1 MNGKNGAISAAIPVT
16 GRRTPAL
23 TANKRDSLSESN
35 QGGTT
40 GKPSLVP
47 DMSRR
52 HVGRREFFL
61 FCLPTFLREQ
71 TMEVS
76 GKMTR
81 IQIPRGTQ
89 DIMPGTVELWQYVE
103 ARARDLSRRYNYQE
117 IRTPLFESTELFQRG
132 VGETTDIVEKEM
144 YSVSNP
150 RSDDALTL
158 RPEGTAGVVRAY
170 VEHKL
175 YGQPNQPVKV
185 YYLGPM
191 FRHERPQ
198 AGRYRQFVQF
208 GVEAIGSSDPA
219 IDAEVIALAMRF
231 YQEMGLTGLSVEL
244 NSVGTL
250 EDRARHREHLLA
262 HLNGVRSE
270 LCADCQSRIDRN
282 PLRVLDC
289 KNEKCRTLTKDAPS
303 ILDYLSDESAA
314 HFEAVKG
321 YLSAL
326 NIPYTVNPR
335 LVRGLD
341 YYTLT
346 AFEIKMAE
354 IGAVETLCGG
364 GRYNGL
370 VAELGGEDMPGIGF
384 ALSIERLLLA
394 LAKQGVQLPVSGGID
409 CFVAIQTPDA
419 KQEAFILVDELR
431 RAGVSADLDYLDR
444 KMKAQFKQADR
455 LGAAYTAI
463 IGEAELANGTVVLKE
478 MATGEQQEVKR
489 DQVAAVLAER
499 LAARA

>member
-1 MNGKNGAISAAIPVT
+1 MA
-16 GRRTPAL
+16 
-23 TANKRDSLSESN
+23 
-35 QGGTT
+35 
-40 GKPSLVP
+40 
-47 DMSRR
+47 
-52 HVGRREFFL
+52 
-61 FCLPTFLREQ
+61 
-71 TMEVS
+71 
-76 GKMTR
+76 R

-89 DIMPGTVELWQYVE
+89 DIMPGTVELWQYAE
-103 ARARDLSRRYNYQE
+103 AKARDLCRRFNYQE
-117 IRTPLFESTELFQRG
+117 IRTPLFEHTELFQRG

-144 YSVSNP
+144 YSVANP
-150 RSDDALTL
+150 RSTEALTL

-175 YGQPNQPVKV
+175 YGSPNQPTKL
-185 YYLGPM
+185 YYIGPM

-208 GVEAIGSSDPA
+208 GVEAIGSSDPL
-219 IDAEVIALAMRF
+219 IDAEVISVAIRF

-244 NSVGTL
+244 NSVGTM
-250 EDRARHREHLLA
+250 EDRARHRAHLLEHLQA
-262 HLNGVRSE
+262 VRSE
-270 LCADCQSRIDRN
+270 LCEDCRSRMDRN

-303 ILDYLSDESAA
+303 ILDYLSEESAA
-314 HFEAVKG
+314 HFEAVKS
-321 YLSAL
+321 YLKAL
-326 NIPYTVNPR
+326 EIPFTVNPR

-394 LAKQGVQLPVSGGID
+394 LEKKGVSVPVKRGID
-409 CFVAIQTPDA
+409 CFVAIQTPEA
-419 KQEAFILVDELR
+419 KEVAFLLVDQLR
-431 RAGVSADLDYLDR
+431 QAGVAAEMDYLDR
-444 KMKAQFKQADR
+444 KMKAQLKQADR
-455 LGAAYTAI
+455 LNARYTAI
-463 IGEAELANGTVVLKE
+463 IGETELANGTVVVKE
-478 MATGEQQEVKR
+478 MATGEQREWKRSEVVR
-489 DQVAAVLAER
+489 ALAER
-499 LAARA
+499 LSEQ

>member
-1 MNGKNGAISAAIPVT
+1 MEG
-16 GRRTPAL
+16 
-23 TANKRDSLSESN
+23 SN
-35 QGGTT
+35 
-40 GKPSLVP
+40 
-47 DMSRR
+47 MA
-52 HVGRREFFL
+52 
-61 FCLPTFLREQ
+61 
-71 TMEVS
+71 
-76 GKMTR
+76 R

-89 DIMPGTVELWQYVE
+89 DIMPGTVELWQYAE
-103 ARARDLSRRYNYQE
+103 AKARDLCRRFNYQE
-117 IRTPLFESTELFQRG
+117 IRTPLFEHTELFQRG

-150 RSDDALTL
+150 RSTEALTL

-175 YGQPNQPVKV
+175 YGSPNQPTKL
-185 YYLGPM
+185 YYIGPM

-208 GVEAIGSSDPA
+208 GVEAIGSRDPL
-219 IDAEVIALAMRF
+219 IDAEVIAVAIRF

-244 NSVGTL
+244 NSVGTI
-250 EDRARHREHLLA
+250 EDRTRHRTHLLN
-262 HLNGVRSE
+262 HLNAVRDE
-270 LCADCQSRIDRN
+270 LCEDCRSRIDRN

-289 KNEKCRTLTKDAPS
+289 KNQKCRTLTKDAPS
-303 ILDYLSDESAA
+303 ILDYLSEESAA
-314 HFEAVKG
+314 HFEAVKS
-321 YLSAL
+321 YLKAL
-326 NIPYTVNPR
+326 DIPFTVNPR

-394 LAKQGVQLPVSGGID
+394 LEKKGIQLPVESGID
-409 CFVAIQTPDA
+409 CFVAIQTPEA
-419 KQEAFILVDELR
+419 KEEALILVDQLR
-431 RAGVSADLDYLDR
+431 QAGVAAEMDYLDR
-444 KMKAQFKQADR
+444 KVKAQLKQADR
-455 LGAAYTAI
+455 LNARYTAI
-463 IGEAELANGTVVLKE
+463 IGETELANGTVVVKE
-478 MATGEQQEVKR
+478 MATGEQREWKRGEVVR
-489 DQVAAVLAER
+489 VLAER
-499 LAARA
+499 LKEHK

>member
-1 MNGKNGAISAAIPVT
+1 MG
-16 GRRTPAL
+16 
-23 TANKRDSLSESN
+23 
-35 QGGTT
+35 
-40 GKPSLVP
+40 
-47 DMSRR
+47 
-52 HVGRREFFL
+52 
-61 FCLPTFLREQ
+61 
-71 TMEVS
+71 
-76 GKMTR
+76 MTR

-89 DIMPGTVELWQYVE
+89 DIMPGTVELWHYIE
-103 ARARDLSRRYNYQE
+103 AKARDLCRRSNYAE

-144 YSVSNP
+144 HSVANP
-150 RSDDALTL
+150 RSTDALTL
-158 RPEGTAGVVRAY
+158 RPEGTAGVVRSY
-170 VEHKL
+170 VENKL
-175 YGQPNQPVKV
+175 YGVPNQPTKL

-208 GVEAIGSSDPA
+208 GAEAIGSSDPA
-219 IDAEVIALAMRF
+219 IDAEVIGLAIRL
-231 YQEMGLTGLSVEL
+231 YQELGLTGLSVEL

-270 LCADCQSRIDRN
+270 LCEDCQSRIDRN

-289 KNEKCRTLTKDAPS
+289 KNEKCKSLTKDAPS
-303 ILDYLSDESAA
+303 ILDYLSEESAA

-321 YLSAL
+321 YLTAL
-326 NIPYTVNPR
+326 DIPYHVNPR

-370 VAELGGEDMPGIGF
+370 VAELGGDDMPGIGF

-394 LAKQGVQLPVSGGID
+394 LEKQGVQLPITGGID
-409 CFVAIQTPDA
+409 CFVVVQSPEA
-419 KQEAFILVDELR
+419 KTAAFVLVDQLR
-431 RAGVSADLDYLDR
+431 QAGIAAELDYLDR
-444 KMKAQFKQADR
+444 KMKAQLKQADR
-455 LGAAYTAI
+455 LSARFTAI
-463 IGEAELANGTVVLKE
+463 IGETELANGTVVLKE
-478 MATGEQQEVKR
+478 MATGEQQELKQEELVATLHAKR
-489 DQVAAVLAER
+489 NHAN
-499 LAARA
+499 